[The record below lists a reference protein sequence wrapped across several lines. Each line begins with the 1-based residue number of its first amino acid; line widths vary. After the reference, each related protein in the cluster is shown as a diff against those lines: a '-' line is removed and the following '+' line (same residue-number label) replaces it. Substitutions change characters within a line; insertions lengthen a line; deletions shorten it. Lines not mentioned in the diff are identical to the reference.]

1 MSFSVADEIAN
12 TTTKEK
18 VTQLITNYND
28 SLETPSLTSLPK
40 EGRAM
45 LRLLVDDYIVYK
57 KNYAKNIAFGA
68 DAPNL
73 SK

>member
-18 VTQLITNYND
+18 VKLLITNYND
-28 SLETPSLTSLPK
+28 SLETPYLTSLPK

-45 LRLLVDDYIVYK
+45 LGLLVDDYIVYK

>member
-18 VTQLITNYND
+18 VERLINNYND
-28 SLETPSLTSLPK
+28 SVETPYLTSLPK

-57 KNYAKNIAFGA
+57 KNYAKNIAFSA